1 MTTKTFQIKSGAV
14 NNYILRSDINGDSSW
29 VAGSSVFN
37 SAAGNDTEVQ
47 FNSAGVFAGNPNLTW
62 ASSRLNASNFSADNG
77 SSSVPRYTFSGSNTS
92 GVFSFSNNHL
102 DYTSAGLHTISLD
115 ANGNV
120 GLRNNSPVARL
131 DINGSL
137 AFKSPAL
144 INLTSVSSIP
154 NSHGFIRVQGSG
166 APVQLSSS
174 PQISTGVDGQLMVLK
189 GSHNTNTL
197 NLISKNGVT
206 LNESTEFKM
215 GQKDLIFLFFDADD
229 NEWIEMGR
237 SDN

>member
-1 MTTKTFQIKSGAV
+1 
-14 NNYILRSDINGDSSW
+14 
-29 VAGSSVFN
+29 
-37 SAAGNDTEVQ
+37 
-47 FNSAGVFAGNPNLTW
+47 
-62 ASSRLNASNFSADNG
+62 
-77 SSSVPRYTFSGSNTS
+77 
-92 GVFSFSNNHL
+92 
-102 DYTSAGLHTISLD
+102 
-115 ANGNV
+115 
-120 GLRNNSPVARL
+120 
-131 DINGSL
+131 
-137 AFKSPAL
+137 
-144 INLTSVSSIP
+144 TSVSTIP

-174 PQISTGVDGQLMVLK
+174 PQISTGADGQLMVLK